1 MNVTHL
7 VVMFFIITQWLT
19 TIHSVHLPLRFTE
32 TEKQEFPTDLHVI
45 AEVQNYGKYLI
56 KEGKEVITQL

>member
-1 MNVTHL
+1 
-7 VVMFFIITQWLT
+7 MFFIITQWLT